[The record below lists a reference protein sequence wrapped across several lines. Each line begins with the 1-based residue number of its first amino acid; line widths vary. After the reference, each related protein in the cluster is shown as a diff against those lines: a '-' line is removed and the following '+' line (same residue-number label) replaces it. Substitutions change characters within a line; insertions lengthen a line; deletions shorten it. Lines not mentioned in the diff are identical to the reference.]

1 MPQVNTQKRAGVR
14 TDAPATA
21 RGERRRE
28 ALLQAAREV
37 FLEKGYAAASVEDV
51 VGRVGGSKA
60 TLYSYFGNK
69 EGLFD
74 DMIGALCDE
83 FRARLEIPTRLEG
96 SIERT
101 LTRFGHRMLQ
111 QFLEPQRIAMY
122 RAVLAEAVHFP
133 HFAERLYT
141 SGPLKGVQEFAK
153 FLRSQDEAGVLE
165 CPDAEAAASC
175 FSEMIKAS
183 PQRRA
188 MLGLPAFTS
197 EREKDKHV
205 AQAVRIFLRGCQP
218 KT

>member
-1 MPQVNTQKRAGVR
+1 MPQVNTQKRATAR
-14 TDAPATA
+14 AETPATA

-28 ALLQAAREV
+28 ALLQAARDV

-51 VGRVGGSKA
+51 VSRVGGSKA

-74 DMIGALCDE
+74 DMIGVLCDD
-83 FRARLEIPTRLEG
+83 FRARLEIPTKLEG

-101 LTRFGHRMLQ
+101 LTRFAHRMLE
-111 QFLEPQRIAMY
+111 QFLEPKRIAMY

-141 SGPLKGVQEFAK
+141 SGPLKGVQEFAQ
-153 FLRSQDEAGVLE
+153 FLRSQHQAGALH
-165 CPDAEAAASC
+165 CPDAEAAASA
-175 FSEMIKAS
+175 FNEMVKAS

-188 MLGLPAFTS
+188 MLGLPAFVS
-197 EREKDKHV
+197 AREKDKHV
-205 AQAVRIFLRGCQP
+205 AHAVQMFLHGCLS
-218 KT
+218 KK

>member
-1 MPQVNTQKRAGVR
+1 MPQVNTQKRTGTR

-28 ALLQAAREV
+28 ALLQAARDV

-51 VGRVGGSKA
+51 VSRVGGSKA
-60 TLYSYFGNK
+60 TLYCYFGNK

-74 DMIGALCDE
+74 DMIGALCED
-83 FRARLEIPTRLEG
+83 FRARLEIPTQVEG
-96 SIERT
+96 DIERT
-101 LTRFGHRMLQ
+101 LTHFGQRMLQ

-122 RAVLAEAVHFP
+122 RAVLAEAVNFP

-153 FLRSQDEAGVLE
+153 FLRSQHQAGVLN
-165 CPDAEAAASC
+165 CPDAESAASL

-188 MLGLPAFTS
+188 MLGLPAFAS
-197 EREKDKHV
+197 VRERDRHI
-205 AQAVRIFLRGCQP
+205 AQAVQMFLLGCLP
-218 KT
+218 KK